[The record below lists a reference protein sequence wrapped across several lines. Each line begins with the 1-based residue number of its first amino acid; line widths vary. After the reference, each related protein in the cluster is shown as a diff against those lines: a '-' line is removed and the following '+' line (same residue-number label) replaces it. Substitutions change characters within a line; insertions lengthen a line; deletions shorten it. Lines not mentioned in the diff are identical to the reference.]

1 MRVPVLRVTLT
12 PIGHATPHPD
22 WTMHRYQTVSSRM
35 GGARQTVSAR
45 VACSANGYRDGM
57 PNGAKT
63 LMLTFRAEPDAV
75 ARARQALREFAA
87 EAGASA
93 DQIDAVRLASSEAV
107 TNAVL
112 HAYRDEPGKVYV
124 SAALVSDELWIL
136 IADDGCGL
144 EPRTGRPGL
153 GLGLGLISQVSDHL
167 TIVARSGGGT
177 EVRMRFDLTDTDP
190 SDYRSGPATRSRRF
204 GSRTRTLRRRGSP
217 A

>member
-1 MRVPVLRVTLT
+1 MALTPTGGVTLR
-12 PIGHATPHPD
+12 PD
-22 WTMHRYQTVSSRM
+22 RTIHRNWTVPSRL
-35 GGARQTVSAR
+35 GGARQAISLR

-57 PNGAKT
+57 PNAAKT
-63 LMLTFRAEPDAV
+63 LMLTFRAEADAV
-75 ARARQALREFAA
+75 ARARHALREFAA
-87 EAGASA
+87 DAGASA

-153 GLGLGLISQVSDHL
+153 GLGLGLISQVSDQL

-177 EVRMRFDLTDTDP
+177 EVRMRFDLGDPDP
-190 SDYRSGPATRSRRF
+190 SGYRSGPATRSRRF